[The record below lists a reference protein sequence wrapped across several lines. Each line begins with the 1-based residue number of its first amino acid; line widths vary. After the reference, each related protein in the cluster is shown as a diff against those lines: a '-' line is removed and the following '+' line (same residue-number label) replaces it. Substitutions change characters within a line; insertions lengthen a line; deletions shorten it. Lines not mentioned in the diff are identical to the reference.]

1 VVGIAVVVSRLVVVS
16 RVVEAVVSRRVVV
29 VVSDLIVDA
38 LVSRATLP
46 ALVTLV
52 VDPRDA
58 QAAAATTRSA
68 GQQRAMIRERYI
80 LPPSLGATRH
90 VGDRRAPPDA
100 LHAIPRLRTGA
111 FRFSDFRKQVLGNW
125 SRRTS

>member
-16 RVVEAVVSRRVVV
+16 RVVEAVVSRRVVA
-29 VVSDLIVDA
+29 VSDRIVDA
-38 LVSRATLP
+38 VVSRATLP
-46 ALVTLV
+46 ALVTFV

-80 LPPSLGATRH
+80 QPPSLGATRH

-100 LHAIPRLRTGA
+100 LHPIPRLRTGA
-111 FRFSDFRKQVLGNW
+111 FRFSGIRKQVLGNW